1 MPVISDEFIA
11 RIEKYHL
18 RTRSIVEGFMVGLH
32 KSPYHGFSVEF
43 ADHRQ
48 YIPGD
53 PIRNVDWK
61 LYAKTDRHYLKRYEE
76 ETNVRCYL
84 LLDHSLSMSY
94 GSGETSKLDYAR
106 QLSAALSYLI
116 INQKDAVGLITFADT
131 ITNHLPPKAYH
142 GYLNLLFDKL
152 LSLEPIAT
160 TDTLA
165 ALHKAAESLKK
176 RSIVVLITDLMDEPE
191 KLIAGLKHF
200 RFNKHEVLVF
210 HIIDKEEQE
219 FNFSLETQFIDAE
232 TGKHVT
238 VNPWQIRD
246 DYRDS
251 FARFTDNIKEECF
264 RSGIEYNSINTSIP
278 IEDNL
283 LRYLH
288 KRSLY

>member
-1 MPVISDEFIA
+1 MPVISDELIA

-18 RTRSIVEGFMVGLH
+18 KTRSIVEGFMVGLH

-53 PIRNVDWK
+53 PVRNVDWK
-61 LYAKTDRHYLKRYEE
+61 LYAKTDRFYLKRYEE

-84 LLDHSLSMSY
+84 LVDHSLSMSY
-94 GSGETSKLDYAR
+94 GSGGTTKFDYAR
-106 QLSAALSYLI
+106 QLAAALSYLI
-116 INQKDAVGLITFADT
+116 MNQKDAVGLITFADE
-131 ITNHLPPKAYH
+131 ITNHLPPKAFN
-142 GYLNLLFDKL
+142 GYLNVIFDIL
-152 LSLEPIAT
+152 LSIEPIST
-160 TDTLA
+160 TNTLN
-165 ALHKAAESLKK
+165 ALHAAAESLKK
-176 RSIVVLITDLMDEPE
+176 RSLIILLTDLLDEPE

-200 RFNKHEVLVF
+200 RFNHHEVLVF

-219 FNFSLETQFIDAE
+219 FNFRSETQFIDSE
-232 TGKHVT
+232 TKKHVT
-238 VNPWQIRD
+238 VNPWQIRN
-246 DYRDS
+246 DYRSEFKKYADS
-251 FARFTDNIKEECF
+251 IKEECF
-264 RSGIEYNSINTSIP
+264 RSGIEYNPIDTSVP